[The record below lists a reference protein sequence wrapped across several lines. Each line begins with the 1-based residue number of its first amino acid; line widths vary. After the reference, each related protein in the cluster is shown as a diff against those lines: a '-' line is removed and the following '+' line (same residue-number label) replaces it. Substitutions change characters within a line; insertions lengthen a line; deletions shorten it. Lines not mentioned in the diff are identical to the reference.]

1 MNIICSP
8 SGIVNPFR
16 PGQGIMDI
24 AGAGFEGISLEL
36 AMCCSGHELEHFGE
50 ESQKEK
56 EKEEQQNALDRGIK
70 KFPPISEHPQGMS
83 RFFEKMLE
91 IGRASCRERV

>member
-24 AGAGFEGISLEL
+24 AAAGFESISLEL
-36 AMCCSGHELEHFGE
+36 DMCCSGHELEHFGE

-56 EKEEQQNALDRGIK
+56 EEQQKEKAPDRGIRE
-70 KFPPISEHPQGMS
+70 FPDRKS
-83 RFFEKMLE
+83 
-91 IGRASCRERV
+91 VV

>member
-1 MNIICSP
+1 MNIVCSP
-8 SGIVNPFR
+8 SGIVSPFR

-50 ESQKEK
+50 EGQKEK
-56 EKEEQQNALDRGIK
+56 EKEV
-70 KFPPISEHPQGMS
+70 S
-83 RFFEKMLE
+83 KMLWTE
-91 IGRASCRERV
+91 ELRNFLLSRSILRE